1 MQTVM
6 CHELLSRATRMY
18 LKDTVAE
25 KYNRHRLSNIFKK
38 QTGQHYLRKCLKRS
52 RSLFLLLQLGKKKP
66 ADNIS
71 ISDNNHPAFQFY
83 RVFLLGAF

>member
-6 CHELLSRATRMY
+6 CHELLWATRMY

-52 RSLFLLLQLGKKKP
+52 RSLFLLLQLEKK
-66 ADNIS
+66 NLLIIS
-71 ISDNNHPAFQFY
+71 VFQITTI
-83 RVFLLGAF
+83 LLFSFTVYFF